1 MTTEF
6 AISIGVPLLLNL
18 ITFAVLWG
26 KMTQKQEDQNS
37 AIKEA
42 HVDSE
47 HVQTRLT
54 AVERQTAI
62 ITTELV
68 GISGNNGL
76 KSEVRKLNEKMDR
89 LMDHLLNHKD

>member
-6 AISIGVPLLLNL
+6 IISIAIPILLNL
-18 ITFAVLWG
+18 ITFAVLFG
-26 KMTQKQEDQNS
+26 RMKQKQDDQNS
-37 AIKEA
+37 AIKGA
-42 HVDSE
+42 HMDSE
-47 HVQTRLT
+47 HVQTRLI
-54 AVERQTAI
+54 AVERQTAV

-89 LMDHLLNHKD
+89 LMDHLLNHKE